1 MEFTLMHR
9 EIKVADVEMDSLDVY
24 KRQAAG
30 YGFYLQYT
38 SRIQSG
44 GGKNR
49 IRWRTH
55 SYRH

>member
-1 MEFTLMHR
+1 MS
-9 EIKVADVEMDSLDVY
+9 ADTAGKYRGRYCNRDADT
-24 KRQAAG
+24 AAG

-49 IRWRTH
+49 IRWRTY
-55 SYRH
+55 SNGY